1 MYINEYNK
9 TGGFFPVGGI
19 SAGYVTVNS
28 DGTLGE
34 YKLAPDNAYAPHG
47 DFFGMFCIECSS
59 ETLGTSGRT
68 VGSNAAFDTGCPCYE
83 KISSHKSFP
92 FAYAECADGDFPV
105 NAKLVCL
112 TPFVPLNAADSE
124 IPAALFEIELENISE
139 HELDVT
145 VHLELSRELSAK
157 ESKVGCDKATDSAF
171 SEYSLNEYRGNICI
185 SSDVKDITFGKDN
198 TLFSHVKLGA
208 KKKCTVKF
216 AAVWYFPDFKDGRKN
231 YYAQYFES
239 SSECAVYCF
248 KHGER
253 LKNLG
258 LCLEKAL
265 SGSTVSE
272 NLKSSLENELENL
285 CRLPYCRFS
294 DGSFEPCCE
303 DFDSLGQLLRNMSVS
318 AMFPELDKSLMM
330 FSLRRSK
337 SKNVSENTRLAAVL
351 RAYNTFLADGDSEAL
366 IEIWFYI
373 SKCID
378 AKEVLPD
385 SENFG
390 LYVLCLYAGYKMA
403 CAVKDRTR
411 KARYKGMYEK
421 ARDIFVNAKRAF
433 QPEIYA
439 LLSHFGSLGELPE
452 EYRGVNFDFDGY
464 AGLCITSG
472 FSYNMYDK
480 SVCFEPDMTYAD
492 GQGVF
497 KSFFCTTTGF
507 GILEEGVDYVEI
519 RMLCGVIRVRHIRT
533 PRKPRMTLYGGRK
546 WKFEEKDHGA
556 DLDNV
561 LIVTPDKKLA
571 VIIDAS
577 REIEI

>member
-1 MYINEYNK
+1 MYINEYRK
-9 TGGFFPVGGI
+9 TGGFFPAGGI

-28 DGTLGE
+28 DGILGE

-421 ARDIFVNAKRAF
+421 ARDIFVNAKRALP
-433 QPEIYA
+433 PEIYA

-452 EYRGVNFDFDGY
+452 EYRSVNFDFDGY

-480 SVCFEPDMTYAD
+480 SVCFEPDMAYAD
-492 GQGVF
+492 EQGVF
-497 KSFFCTTTGF
+497 KSFFCTQTGF

-519 RMLCGVIRVRHIRT
+519 RMLCGIIKVRHIRT

-556 DLDNV
+556 ELDNV
-561 LIVTPDKKLA
+561 LIVTPDKKLT

-577 REIEI
+577 REI

>member
-19 SAGYVTVNS
+19 SAGYVTVNA

-34 YKLAPDNAYAPHG
+34 YKLAPDSAYAPHG
-47 DFFGMFCIECSS
+47 DFFGLFCIECSS

-68 VGSNAAFDTGCPCYE
+68 VGSAAAFDTGFPCYE
-83 KISSHKSFP
+83 KINTCKSFP
-92 FAYAECADGDFPV
+92 FAYTECADSGFPV
-105 NAKLVCL
+105 KAKLACL
-112 TPFVPLNAADSE
+112 APFVPLNAADSE

-139 HELDVT
+139 RELDVT
-145 VHLELSRELSAK
+145 VHLELSGKLSEK

-185 SSDVKDITFGKDN
+185 SSDVKDITFGKHN

-216 AAVWYFPDFKDGRKN
+216 AAAWYFPDFKDGRKN

-239 SSECAVYCF
+239 SSECAAYCF

-253 LKNLG
+253 LKNSG

-265 SGSTVSE
+265 SGLTISKD
-272 NLKSSLENELENL
+272 LKGSLENELENL
-285 CRLPYCRFS
+285 CKLPYCRFS
-294 DGSFEPCCE
+294 DGSFEPCPE
-303 DFDSLGQLLRNMSVS
+303 DFDALRQLLRNMSVS

-330 FSLRRSK
+330 FSLRQSRNG
-337 SKNVSENTRLAAVL
+337 NVSESTRLAAVL

-366 IEIWFYI
+366 IEIWFYV

-390 LYVLCLYAGYKMA
+390 LYVICLYTGYKMA

-411 KARYKGMYEK
+411 KARYKEMYEK
-421 ARDIFVNAKRAF
+421 AKEIFVNEKRAL
-433 QPEIYA
+433 PHEIYA

-452 EYRGVNFDFDGY
+452 EYRSVNFDFDGY

-480 SVCFEPDMTYAD
+480 SVCFEPDMAYAD
-492 GQGVF
+492 EQGVF
-497 KSFFCTTTGF
+497 KSFFCTQTGF

-519 RMLCGVIRVRHIRT
+519 RMLCGIIKVRHIRT

-546 WKFEEKDHGA
+546 WKFEDKDHGA
-556 DLDNV
+556 ELDNV
-561 LIVTPDKKLA
+561 LIVTPDKKLT

-577 REIEI
+577 REIGI

>member
-1 MYINEYNK
+1 M
-9 TGGFFPVGGI
+9 
-19 SAGYVTVNS
+19 NS
-28 DGTLGE
+28 DGILGE

-92 FAYAECADGDFPV
+92 FAYADGDFPV

>member
-1 MYINEYNK
+1 MYINEYRK
-9 TGGFFPVGGI
+9 TGGFFPAGGI

-28 DGTLGE
+28 DGILGE

>member
-1 MYINEYNK
+1 MYINEYRK
-9 TGGFFPVGGI
+9 TGGFFPAGGI

-28 DGTLGE
+28 DGILGE

-439 LLSHFGSLGELPE
+439 LLSHFGLLGELPE